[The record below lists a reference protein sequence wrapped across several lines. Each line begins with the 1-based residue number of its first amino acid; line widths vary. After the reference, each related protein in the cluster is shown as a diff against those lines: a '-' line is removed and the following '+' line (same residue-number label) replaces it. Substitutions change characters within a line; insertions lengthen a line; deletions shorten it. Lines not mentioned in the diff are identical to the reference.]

1 MRTNSIDSTR
11 EVYFSQPGIPNTQWD
26 LRPSD
31 ALLSTIASSLR
42 ANPCE
47 KPTPKEVQHSKP
59 SHNVTT
65 AALSSDRVV
74 TFPVT
79 SGNFPAE
86 QSVILAEIRSM
97 QVFRDTIAVCEAVF
111 RILEAQIPDP
121 VRVWK
126 GDDFAFRYKEQTPQ
140 IVVVQKLS
148 RIVTGLR
155 ACLVL
160 LENGLYQ
167 EVGALFRMLKEFDE
181 DVQFMCEAIRSGRLT
196 ELQERFMSDF
206 FQPEFDH
213 ENPFL
218 ATQSRNRVPRRQIQA
233 ALARIPENPMNPSD
247 AQESA
252 RSLTNTYSGYVHGA
266 SEHILDMCAG
276 DPPRYQLA
284 GMRGTRR
291 QNEFEGLAWD
301 YFYRALLDFM
311 WAAGAFGP
319 NELLGEL
326 YAYRNYLEK
335 ISGKTE
341 WESPEEL
348 LRALKQ
354 ANT

>member
-1 MRTNSIDSTR
+1 MR
-11 EVYFSQPGIPNTQWD
+11 
-26 LRPSD
+26 
-31 ALLSTIASSLR
+31 ALW
-42 ANPCE
+42 
-47 KPTPKEVQHSKP
+47 
-59 SHNVTT
+59 
-65 AALSSDRVV
+65 
-74 TFPVT
+74 
-79 SGNFPAE
+79 
-86 QSVILAEIRSM
+86 
-97 QVFRDTIAVCEAVF
+97 DTISVCEAVF
-111 RILEAQIPDP
+111 RKLEALIPIP
-121 VRVWK
+121 VRATI
-126 GDDFAFRYKEQTPQ
+126 GDDFAYRYKEHTPQ

-167 EVGALFRMLKEFDE
+167 EVGAVFRMLKEFDE

-218 ATQSRNRVPRRQIQA
+218 ARQSRNRVPRRQIQA
-233 ALARIPENPMNPSD
+233 ALARIPENPVNPSD

-291 QNEFEGLAWD
+291 QNEFEGLAWN

-311 WAAGAFGP
+311 WAAGAFGLS
-319 NELLGEL
+319 ELLGEL
-326 YAYRNYLEK
+326 FEYRDAFEK
-335 ISGKTE
+335 NSGKTE
-341 WESPEEL
+341 WEKPEKL

-354 ANT
+354 AQT